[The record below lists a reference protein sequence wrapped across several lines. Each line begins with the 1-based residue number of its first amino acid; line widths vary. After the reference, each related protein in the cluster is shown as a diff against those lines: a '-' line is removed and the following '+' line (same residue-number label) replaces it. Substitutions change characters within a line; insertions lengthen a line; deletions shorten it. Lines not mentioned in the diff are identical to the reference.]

1 MTNEVRVRV
10 GTPDDMPEL
19 MRLSDE
25 VAKEN
30 GISQPDFDRVAA
42 EIWASLHQDHG
53 IVGVI
58 GEPGNPLE
66 AFVLLRIGQTWY
78 SSETI
83 IEERTVFVSKKYR
96 SAKGGRARRL
106 CEFSKKVSEELGM
119 ALLIGILSN
128 QRTNSKVELYKRV
141 FGEPA
146 GAFWLHNAKTGE
158 WAKEAAE

>member
-19 MRLSDE
+19 MRLYDE